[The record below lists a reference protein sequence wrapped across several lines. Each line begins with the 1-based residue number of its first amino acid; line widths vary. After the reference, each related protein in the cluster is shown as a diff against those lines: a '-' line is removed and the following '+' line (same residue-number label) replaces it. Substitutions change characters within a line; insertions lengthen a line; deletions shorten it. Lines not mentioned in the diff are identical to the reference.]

1 MSWLSRLFGK
11 KATTNSDRNTYP
23 EVKKELFIEEPAAQ
37 NGTTD
42 AELKVEQ
49 DQHNIHLLYDLLS
62 KDYQQQGYND
72 ALANPDTSYM
82 TDRVKEF
89 RGELNIAIRKVK
101 TFYEDAIRELDF
113 LIMSRGRSGMVDVV
127 DELKMRKE
135 KAADHHKKTLDIE
148 QEVIQEGEQ
157 HRLVISYNRGFQN
170 GMAAIAMHEAGK
182 RKY

>member
-11 KATTNSDRNTYP
+11 KATSTSDRNNYP
-23 EVKKELFIEEPAAQ
+23 EVKKDVFIEEPAAQ
-37 NGTTD
+37 NSPTN
-42 AELKVEQ
+42 AEEKAEPGQ
-49 DQHNIHLLYDLLS
+49 DNIHLLYAFLS

-72 ALANPDTSYM
+72 ALAHPDTSYM

-113 LIMSRGRSGMVDVV
+113 LIMSRERSGMVDVV

-135 KAADHHKKTLDIE
+135 KAADHHKKTLEIE
-148 QEVIQEGEQ
+148 QEVIQEGEH

-182 RKY
+182 RKF